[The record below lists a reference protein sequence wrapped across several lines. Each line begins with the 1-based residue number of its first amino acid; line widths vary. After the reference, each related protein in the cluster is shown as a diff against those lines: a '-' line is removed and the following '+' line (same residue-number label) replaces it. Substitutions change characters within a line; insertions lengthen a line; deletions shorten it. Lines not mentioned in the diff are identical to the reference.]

1 MAHFKKERVSRN
13 FLPAFFYVSNPP
25 WPLINKMKRFWF
37 LASILSRNSNSNEN
51 SMTGGVNDY
60 RTMRCQTS
68 RWAGQRGVRLHDG
81 QDTAE
86 LDFTVCR
93 TPRSQTSRWVGHRRV
108 RLQGGQ
114 DTAELDFTVGRTPR
128 S

>member
-51 SMTGGVNDY
+51 YMTQSVG
-60 RTMRCQTS
+60 
-68 RWAGQRGVRLHDG
+68 
-81 QDTAE
+81 
-86 LDFTVCR
+86 R
-93 TPRSQTSRWVGHRRV
+93 TPRSQTSWWAGHCGV
-108 RLQGGQ
+108 RLHGGQ
-114 DTAELDFTVGRTPR
+114 DTAESDFTVGRTPHSQTSGWAGHCGIRLHGGQDTAKLDFTVGRTPQN
-128 S
+128 